1 MDTHRDLKLLLITP
15 IIITPRIALIYIIII
30 IIIFFTIN
38 GMHIYFNK
46 KMLYYLV
53 HAVVGGR
60 IIS

>member
-15 IIITPRIALIYIIII
+15 IIITPRIALIYIII